1 MGLMS
6 LELNSKYILFENYI
20 GVSKLCC
27 PLCDQVL
34 SKLGYY
40 YRGSHGHMKPSI
52 TQWKVPN
59 DLDPESQSC
68 LFNFLN
74 AYFKTLDIPVIN
86 SFLNNRDQFCIED
99 LQSNIRSTEVI
110 SKIDNLLFSKRFQTI
125 DNIKQFKNEEI
136 KKYKLFEFEWILDIY
151 TYLES
156 IIN

>member
-1 MGLMS
+1 
-6 LELNSKYILFENYI
+6 
-20 GVSKLCC
+20 
-27 PLCDQVL
+27 LCDQVL

-40 YRGSHGHMKPSI
+40 YRGSHGYVKPSM
-52 TQWKVPN
+52 TQWKVHN
-59 DLDPESQSC
+59 DLPESKSC

-74 AYFKTLDIPVIN
+74 AYFKTLNIPVIN
-86 SFLNNRDQFCIED
+86 SFLNNRDEFRIED
-99 LQSNIRSTEVI
+99 LQSNIRSTEGI
-110 SKIDNLLFSKRFQTI
+110 SKIYNLLFSKRFQTI